1 MSGIERQ
8 DWECSEWQG
17 LSEGQK
23 AIYMAF
29 SAPNVNNVP
38 QMPDENTV
46 VIAGEDYTPEDKD
59 LVVFI
64 NGDGSLNETPDPNEI
79 IRYTPQQRDA
89 IKLWLTEDYDQGRFQ
104 KMKVKMNGLGLI
116 QNVKIGM
123 KNMNLMMVGVKWMR
137 NGK

>member
-8 DWECSEWQG
+8 DWECSEWQSLTG
-17 LSEGQK
+17 GQQ

-29 SAPNVNNVP
+29 CAPKVNNIP
-38 QMPDENTV
+38 QMPEENNV

-79 IRYTPQQRDA
+79 IKYTPQQQDA
-89 IKLWLTEDYDQGRFQ
+89 IKLWLTEEYVEGPHSDDESE
-104 KMKVKMNGLGLI
+104 NEW
-116 QNVKIGM
+116 IGSASECEDWDEEYESDDGWSQM
-123 KNMNLMMVGVKWMR
+123 DDEW
-137 NGK
+137 